1 MGMNIKYHG
10 KMEHLEFNK
19 EKFIDL
25 KKEYK
30 KAVDNEEPSFIFQ
43 DKELVT
49 GYAKYLI
56 EYLETQIK

>member
-1 MGMNIKYHG
+1 MDYLNI
-10 KMEHLEFNK
+10 NK
-19 EKFIDL
+19 ETFIDL

-30 KAVDNEEPSFIFQ
+30 KAVENEEPFFIFQ
-43 DKELVT
+43 NKEIVT

>member
-1 MGMNIKYHG
+1 
-10 KMEHLEFNK
+10 MEHLEFNK

-30 KAVDNEEPSFIFQ
+30 KAVENNKESFIFQ
-43 DKELVT
+43 NKEIVT